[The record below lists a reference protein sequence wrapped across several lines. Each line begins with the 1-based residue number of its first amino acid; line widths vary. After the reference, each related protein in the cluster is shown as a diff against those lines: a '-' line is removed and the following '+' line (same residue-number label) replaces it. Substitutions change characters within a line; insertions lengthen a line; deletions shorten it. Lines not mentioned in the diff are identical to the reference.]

1 MEQDAV
7 EEFTFDYDISLCC
20 CWSSKGT
27 RKSVLGCGG
36 CGEVVGTGGGGG
48 ALGSLTFQKLA
59 KKENSQVL
67 MGRVSDQEQSGP

>member
-7 EEFTFDYDISLCC
+7 EEFTFDYDLSLCC

-36 CGEVVGTGGGGG
+36 CWRSGRHRRRMRRRRRSPGQPDISEVGKGRKFPG
-48 ALGSLTFQKLA
+48 AHG
-59 KKENSQVL
+59 
-67 MGRVSDQEQSGP
+67 QSR